1 MKLKIKDL
9 FIGLEFKIEQE
20 VDLPQELLLK
30 RISEELRKLDYE
42 IIKQSADVI
51 RFEDGWNHVHNTYIG
66 YHWHRIDKGSF
77 EVLKANGQQNLKFL
91 FSVSIYGVIL
101 AVLAIFGMGWATGYE
116 VFPFALIF
124 LVLSTVRGMGIK
136 NKMYEIFN
144 AVTQPEVNN

>member
-66 YHWHRIDKGSF
+66 YHWHRIDNGSF
-77 EVLKANGQQNLKFL
+77 EVLKTNGKQNLKFL

-101 AVLAIFGMGWATGYE
+101 AVLVIFGMGWATGYE

-136 NKMYEIFN
+136 NKMCEIFN
-144 AVTQPEVNN
+144 AVTQPEVN

>member
-1 MKLKIKDL
+1 MKLIIKDL
-9 FIGLEFKIEQE
+9 FIGLEFKIKQE

-30 RISEELRKLDYE
+30 RIREELGKLDYE
-42 IIKQSADVI
+42 IIKQSADMI
-51 RFEDGWNHVHNTYIG
+51 RFEDGWNNVHHTYIG
-66 YHWHRIDKGSF
+66 YHWHRIDNGSF
-77 EVLKANGQQNLKFL
+77 EVLNINGEQSLKFL

-101 AVLAIFGMGWATGYE
+101 AVLAIFGMGWVVGYE

-144 AVTQPEVNN
+144 TVTQPEVNN

>member
-1 MKLKIKDL
+1 MKLKVKEL
-9 FIGLEFKIEQE
+9 FIGLEFKIERE

-30 RISEELRKLDYE
+30 RISEELRKLDYK

-51 RFEDGWNHVHNTYIG
+51 RFEDGWNNVHNTYIG
-66 YHWHRIDKGSF
+66 YHWHRIENGSF
-77 EVLKANGQQNLKFL
+77 EVLKTNGQQNLKFL

-144 AVTQPEVNN
+144 AVTRPEVN

>member
-9 FIGLEFKIEQE
+9 FIGLEFKIKQE

-30 RISEELRKLDYE
+30 RIREELGKLDYE
-42 IIKQSADVI
+42 IIKQSADMI
-51 RFEDGWNHVHNTYIG
+51 RFEDGWNNVHHTYIG
-66 YHWHRIDKGSF
+66 YHWHRIDNGSF
-77 EVLKANGQQNLKFL
+77 EVLNINGEQSLKFL

-101 AVLAIFGMGWATGYE
+101 AVLAIFGMGWVVGYE

-144 AVTQPEVNN
+144 TVTQPEVNN

>member
-1 MKLKIKDL
+1 MKLKAKEL
-9 FIGLEFKIEQE
+9 FIGLEFKIERE

-51 RFEDGWNHVHNTYIG
+51 RFEDGWNNVHNTYIG
-66 YHWHRIDKGSF
+66 YHWHRIENGSF
-77 EVLKANGQQNLKFL
+77 EVLKTNGQQNLKFL

-101 AVLAIFGMGWATGYE
+101 AVLVIFGVGWAAGYE

-136 NKMYEIFN
+136 NKCTKSLMQLPN
-144 AVTQPEVNN
+144 RK

>member
-66 YHWHRIDKGSF
+66 YHWHRIDNGSF
-77 EVLKANGQQNLKFL
+77 EVLKTNGKQNLKFL

-101 AVLAIFGMGWATGYE
+101 AVLVIFGMGWAAGYE

-124 LVLSTVRGMGIK
+124 LVLGTVRGMGIK

-144 AVTQPEVNN
+144 AVTQPEVN